1 MIGKIITQRHRG
13 AEFAEEYR
21 MKNLT
26 TEYTEFHG
34 GIQSRGRISH
44 AK

>member
-1 MIGKIITQRHRG
+1 
-13 AEFAEEYR
+13 

-34 GIQSRGRISH
+34 EENEEISLTEAQRRGVAVCFIIVLTT
-44 AK
+44 KIL